1 VSPIVPSPVCTEVGE
16 IRNRV
21 LMASIRNLGN
31 CPCPRCCLPLSDV
44 HLVGTT
50 KDRRNRK
57 KLLRTDDHRYRL
69 TVSNARKAILERNYA
84 VNSAVV
90 ERLLKPRSLVP
101 TAVRHSSLHL
111 SRTRTDSSP
120 RMHFLTSFP
129 SLGST
134 CFQSSCQISC
144 TMLRSGF

>member
-1 VSPIVPSPVCTEVGE
+1 
-16 IRNRV
+16 
-21 LMASIRNLGN
+21 MASIRNLGN
-31 CPCPRCCLPLSDV
+31 CPCPRCALPLSDV

-50 KDRRNRK
+50 KDRQNRK

-101 TAVRHSSLHL
+101 TTVRHSSLHL
-111 SRTRTDSSP
+111 SRKTLIP
-120 RMHFLTSFP
+120 FLECVF
-129 SLGST
+129 
-134 CFQSSCQISC
+134 
-144 TMLRSGF
+144 